1 MITKEP
7 TSHQQQTTDNRHNMN
22 DDSVNITDL
31 ELKFGEYAKFVRD
44 VLRPD
49 YQVCLNLEQEI
60 QNEIRDYVDL
70 CSRITKELLPKDYN
84 DDTNPLILNVDLGHD
99 KVSCRA
105 KVEAT
110 SGDTVIFVH
119 VGMGFHVEY
128 QWEEAVRYI
137 SKRIDYLQNI
147 KLPHRQ
153 AKSKHFFAHL
163 QSSER
168 ILDELSHELQ
178 RMTK

>member
-1 MITKEP
+1 
-7 TSHQQQTTDNRHNMN
+7 MN
-22 DDSVNITDL
+22 DDTINITDL
-31 ELKFGEYAKFVRD
+31 ELKFEEYAKFVRD

-49 YQVCLNLEQEI
+49 YQICRNLEQEI
-60 QNEIRDYVDL
+60 QNEIQEYVDL
-70 CSRITKELLPKDYN
+70 CSRITKELIQKNYN
-84 DDTNPLILNVDLGHD
+84 DDTNPLILNVDLGHG
-99 KVSCRA
+99 KLSCRA
-105 KVEAT
+105 KVEST
-110 SGDTVIFVH
+110 LRDHQVIFVH

-128 QWEEAVRYI
+128 QWDEALLYI
-137 SKRIDYLQNI
+137 QKRIDYLQNI

-153 AKSKHFFAHL
+153 TKSRHVFTHL